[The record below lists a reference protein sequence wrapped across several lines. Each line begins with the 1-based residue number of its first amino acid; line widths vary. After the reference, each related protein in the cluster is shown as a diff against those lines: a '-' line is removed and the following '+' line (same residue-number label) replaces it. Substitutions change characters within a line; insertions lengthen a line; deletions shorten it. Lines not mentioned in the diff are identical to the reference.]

1 MKKIEWKIPFLNRL
15 DRYLMGKFL
24 GTYFFSIILIIS
36 IAVVFDYNENIDK
49 FTKNNA
55 PLHDIIFV
63 YYLNFIPYYANL
75 FSSLFVFLSVIFFT
89 TKLADNSEIIAMQ
102 AAGVKFTRIM
112 RPYMLSAALIAII
125 TFVLGSE
132 VIPRGSLKRLNFEKM
147 YKSKNRNVTTA
158 TNLQLQV
165 DTGVIAFMEHYDD
178 NIKMGMHF
186 SLDKFEDKKLVSH
199 LTAVTMNYDTLSRY
213 KWHLNNVTIRD
224 MRTNREIITH
234 YNTLDTTII
243 MEPKDFLIA
252 KYMEQ
257 AMTNSELIEQI
268 EKQRIRGTGQTAQ
281 FEVEYHKRFASP
293 FASFIMAII
302 GLTLSA
308 KKRKNGMGLALGTGL
323 GLSAGYILFQTV
335 SSTFS
340 INAGLPPIIATWLPN
355 VVFSIIAIYL
365 IRKAPK

>member
-186 SLDKFEDKKLVSH
+186 SLDKFENKKLVSH
-199 LTAVTMNYDTLSRY
+199 LFLKLSVCLFVVNLR
-213 KWHLNNVTIRD
+213 KERGHFA
-224 MRTNREIITH
+224 MRCPLSLLMLVSLFHMEGEPVAAFYLVHRNFRH
-234 YNTLDTTII
+234 RATTFHHSSLVQH
-243 MEPKDFLIA
+243 M
-252 KYMEQ
+252 
-257 AMTNSELIEQI
+257 
-268 EKQRIRGTGQTAQ
+268 
-281 FEVEYHKRFASP
+281 SP
-293 FASFIMAII
+293 RRA
-302 GLTLSA
+302 
-308 KKRKNGMGLALGTGL
+308 RC
-323 GLSAGYILFQTV
+323 
-335 SSTFS
+335 
-340 INAGLPPIIATWLPN
+340 
-355 VVFSIIAIYL
+355 
-365 IRKAPK
+365 